1 MHSDTPLTVASPSPV
16 EHRRLIRTA
25 LGGVDRHWS
34 TSPED
39 FRPGPARERV
49 LAALFARTAAAVG
62 TDADG
67 HMRRVGEIART
78 LARHAGWTEP
88 DAEDLAVYGTLHDV
102 GKAGVRASILNKPGP
117 LTAAEEEEVRRHPR
131 LGHDLLSRART
142 PLLRAAAV
150 VALQHHER
158 WDGRGY
164 PAGLQA
170 EQIDVRARIVSLADV
185 FDALT
190 SPRPYRPALSST
202 AARDLMCAMR
212 GTHFDPTLFDLF
224 DSAWDRFRTCSG

>member
-1 MHSDTPLTVASPSPV
+1 MHSDTPLTVASPSPA

-25 LGGVDRHWS
+25 LRGVDRHWS
-34 TSPED
+34 SHPD
-39 FRPGPARERV
+39 DLHPGPARERV
-49 LAALFARTAAAVG
+49 LGALFARTAAAVG
-62 TDADG
+62 ADADG
-67 HMRRVGEIART
+67 HMRRVGEIARV
-78 LARHAGWTEP
+78 LARHAGWTDREA
-88 DAEDLAVYGTLHDV
+88 DDLAVHGTLHDV
-102 GKAGVRASILNKPGP
+102 GKAGVRAAVLNKPGP

-131 LGHDLLSRART
+131 LGYDLLSRART

-170 EQIDVRARIVSLADV
+170 EQIDVRARLVALADV
-185 FDALT
+185 YDALT
-190 SPRPYRPALSST
+190 SPRPYRPALT
-202 AARDLMCAMR
+202 PFAARDLMRAMR

-224 DSAWDRFRTCSG
+224 DAAWDQFGACCG

>member
-1 MHSDTPLTVASPSPV
+1 MHTDTPLTVASPSPA

-25 LGGVDRHWS
+25 LRGVDRHWS
-34 TSPED
+34 SNPD
-39 FRPGPARERV
+39 DLRPGPARAPV

-67 HMRRVGEIART
+67 HMRRVGMVARV
-78 LARHAGWTEP
+78 LAKHAGWTDVEA
-88 DAEDLAVYGTLHDV
+88 DDLAVYGALHDV

-131 LGHDLLSRART
+131 LGHDLLSRSRT
-142 PLLRAAAV
+142 PLVRAAAV

-164 PAGLQA
+164 PDGVRA
-170 EQIDVRARIVSLADV
+170 EQIDIRARMIALADV
-185 FDALT
+185 YDALT
-190 SPRPYRPALSST
+190 SPRPYRPALSPL
-202 AARDLMCAMR
+202 AARDLMRAMR
-212 GTHFDPTLFDLF
+212 GSHFDPALFDLF
-224 DSAWDRFRTCSG
+224 DSAWDRISACCG